1 MLGFLNKTS
10 NNLAQN
16 DNGNKNQ
23 KTKEKQQKTAKTGKT
38 NHVKLGAL

>member
-16 DNGNKNQ
+16 DNGNKNR
-23 KTKEKQQKTAKTGKT
+23 KKKEKQQKTAKKGKT
-38 NHVKLGAL
+38 NHVKLRAL